1 MLKTLSLTVL
11 FVTVLRASSTC
22 DSCSP
27 ECLDCRVRGFSRL
40 SADHYSADCYLEYA
54 VGGMLVSKRAG
65 ATQQLV
71 PSACVDFPGAILV
84 CQQQRCSLDNGER
97 CKLLALNASQCSH
110 YLSSENSAL
119 DSTLSGCFSYAPATG
134 PGAAGLCAPGYT
146 ALCKFTTTDFIS
158 TLDSTLVYT
167 PITGQPAF
175 RTQEISPPNFDL
187 TLNPSA
193 TPCDPYSLPLAN
205 GVVGKLVL
213 EACISPVSGL
223 VASNWASVMQE
234 NFTSQEGTSQLVV
247 QNLVGSYIIQP
258 SQATCIVPSEHDRPI
273 CGRKNVKGRSQT
285 PPTTTGT
292 PLCYYWVDPKDND
305 PTSGCVTPSP
315 PFPVVSS
322 DSESISV
329 ESVAIKDVFA

>member
-1 MLKTLSLTVL
+1 MLKTLSLTAL

-40 SADHYSADCYLEYA
+40 SADQYSADCYLEYA
-54 VGGMLVSKRAG
+54 VGGMLTSKRAG
-65 ATQQLV
+65 ATKQLV
-71 PSACVDFPGAILV
+71 PTACADFPGAILV

-97 CKLLALNASQCSH
+97 CKLLALNASQCSN
-110 YLSSENSAL
+110 YLSSENCAL

-134 PGAAGLCAPGYT
+134 AAGICAPGYT
-146 ALCKFTTTDFIS
+146 ALCKFTTTDYIS
-158 TLDSTLVYT
+158 ALDSTLVYA
-167 PITGQPAF
+167 PITGQAAF
-175 RTQEISPPNFDL
+175 RTQEISPPIFDL

-213 EACISPVSGL
+213 EACISPASGL

-247 QNLVGSYIIQP
+247 QNLAGSFIIQP
-258 SQATCIVPSEHDRPI
+258 SQATCTVPSGVGNSNG
-273 CGRKNVKGRSQT
+273 GRKNVKGRSQT

-305 PTSGCVTPSP
+305 PTSRCVTPGP
-315 PFPVVSS
+315 HPPVVSS
-322 DSESISV
+322 DSGSFGAEPV
-329 ESVAIKDVFA
+329 PIKDVFA